1 MEWQSGKVLGDE
13 YIAPEVGDASCIRGS
28 EKSIR
33 TSEVH
38 VKSIRAFRVQ
48 GEVHQSI
55 RSSGDEVHQNSSVQV
70 KSIRI
75 PLVQE
80 KSIRVSKV
88 QKVKSIRASEVQEK
102 SIRTSRVHEVKS
114 IRASE
119 VQEKSIRASRIQ
131 EVKSIRAFEV
141 HVKSIR
147 ASGIQEVKS
156 IRAFEV
162 QVMKSER
169 SGFRRSPSE
178 VQVKFIRASGVQKKS
193 IRGSGEVH
201 QSIRV
206 SGGEVHQ
213 NSCGSGYMFPEVAP
227 GEEHCPIEVE
237 PHLVEFTVAKQV
249 WPSYL
254 QHGKYAQ

>member
-28 EKSIR
+28 
-33 TSEVH
+33 
-38 VKSIRAFRVQ
+38 
-48 GEVHQSI
+48 GEVHQNNGRLNERPI
-55 RSSGDEVHQNSSVQV
+55 TAAVMHGGYMFPEVAPGEE
-70 KSIRI
+70 RC
-75 PLVQE
+75 PME

-88 QKVKSIRASEVQEK
+88 QKVKSIRASEVQEKSIRASRVQEEK

-213 NSCGSGYMFPEVAP
+213 NSCGSEVAP